1 MYYRFSFGKGLVF
14 GLQDVVIFFEV
25 IVRERAF
32 SCGNDFIVSVSSRC
46 GDYFLGISDSYN
58 FSPTAIDTIVF

>member
-14 GLQDVVIFFEV
+14 CLQDGVNFFEV
-25 IVRERAF
+25 IVWERA
-32 SCGNDFIVSVSSRC
+32 SSGGNDFIVSVSTRC